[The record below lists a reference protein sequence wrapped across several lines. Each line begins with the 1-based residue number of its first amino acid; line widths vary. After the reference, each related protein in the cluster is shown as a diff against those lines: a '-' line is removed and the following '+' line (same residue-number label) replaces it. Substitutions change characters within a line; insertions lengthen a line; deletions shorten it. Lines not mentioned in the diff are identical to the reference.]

1 MLELTLDSAWTAG
14 RSSQSSLKELDP
26 KYSSEGL
33 MLQLKLQ
40 YLGHLREEPTHWKR
54 PGCWK
59 RLKAGGEGED
69 RV

>member
-14 RSSQSSLKELDP
+14 RSSQSSLKEIDP

-33 MLQLKLQ
+33 MLQLKFQ